1 MYIDIDGLFR
11 WCACLWNRVVAWV
24 RFTIRNYLSAY
35 IAFSA
40 TPSSDRYAVHVSV
53 DMTACPWK
61 FNYGDH
67 HVSSRDSHE
76 ASPTNGTTPPDVC
89 LTPLGRTAPL
99 PLCAWHLGH
108 LKCGEHQV
116 STTATRD
123 SHDAARTHET
133 TRPPTCGSPSW
144 PHRPSAYR
152 SITCG
157 PVTYRVHMLLTQR

>member
-24 RFTIRNYLSAY
+24 RLTIRNYLSAY

-61 FNYGDH
+61 FNYGLSNPRH
-67 HVSSRDSHE
+67 H
-76 ASPTNGTTPPDVC
+76 
-89 LTPLGRTAPL
+89 
-99 PLCAWHLGH
+99 
-108 LKCGEHQV
+108 
-116 STTATRD
+116 
-123 SHDAARTHET
+123 T
-133 TRPPTCGSPSW
+133 TRRAPHPSR
-144 PHRPSAYR
+144 PHRPSAFVCMTCGPPKMR
-152 SITCG
+152 RKIKFLPQPPAIPTTPLEPMKPHVPRPAAHPSWPHCPSAFGSITCG